1 MDNDFADCPNAGF
14 NSIQAAVAAASAG
27 DTILVCPGNYY
38 GRVLI
43 SGHAKDG
50 ISVIANGRQD
60 EVVLQRDPAQ
70 PPSTQRNGFQ
80 LQGVDRVLIRG
91 FTVRDFGDIRSVPPG
106 VSGVGNNILLLNAHN
121 NTIQH

>member
-1 MDNDFADCPNAGF
+1 MTMTTGRHTARKHILALGMLAFGLALAPQARAGNTLVVDNDFADCPNAGF

-27 DTILVCPGNYY
+27 DAILVCPGSYY

-50 ISVIANGRQD
+50 ISLIADGGQD

-70 PPSTQRNGFQ
+70 PPPTQ
-80 LQGVDRVLIRG
+80 
-91 FTVRDFGDIRSVPPG
+91 
-106 VSGVGNNILLLNAHN
+106 
-121 NTIQH
+121 